1 MDVERLYPSIPHD
14 LCIELLTKYLDARCC
29 TYTAYLMAI
38 LDIVLKEN
46 HCYFAGYY
54 WHQIIGFATRVSCG
68 VEVSHLFL
76 HALFEPVFSDLRY
89 AQYLIY
95 NKRYA
100 DGGVLIWAGSRLLLD
115 AMFSDLNSRCD
126 EINLMFEVSLERL
139 VILDVLATKGSGWRK
154 TGFLDTEVYQ
164 KEMNRYLFT
173 PPTSE
178 HPRHTHFG
186 LIKGEL
192 LRYIK
197 KSSSF
202 SKYVE
207 MACLF
212 YQRLRARG
220 FSLSLLSEAFSKAP
234 EYDTRAELLAKAL
247 PPRSIDM
254 KSSPVLVFSAVF
266 SRSKEAAGLSRAIFL
281 NQSKLRAAFED
292 APSFRDMR
300 LLNAWRVAPRIG
312 GRLLTFR
319 FPTAA
324 KEAEFVK
331 PAR

>member
-1 MDVERLYPSIPHD
+1 
-14 LCIELLTKYLDARCC
+14 
-29 TYTAYLMAI
+29 
-38 LDIVLKEN
+38 
-46 HCYFAGYY
+46 
-54 WHQIIGFATRVSCG
+54 
-68 VEVSHLFL
+68 
-76 HALFEPVFSDLRY
+76 
-89 AQYLIY
+89 
-95 NKRYA
+95 
-100 DGGVLIWAGSRLLLD
+100 
-115 AMFSDLNSRCD
+115 MFSDLNSRCD
-126 EINLMFEVSLERL
+126 EINLTFEVSLERL

-234 EYDTRAELLAKAL
+234 EYDTRAEPLAKAL
-247 PPRSIDM
+247 APRSIDM

-331 PAR
+331 PAL